1 MTKIVFIFVFLL
13 RLLAAQ
19 QIPDWI
25 VPIPDGIQVKETQ
38 TAIIIAGQW
47 AFLISINEPTMP
59 VSFFKFIDKVH
70 FSRQNVSNYES
81 IDRWIPIW
89 LERLRVVKQSCQNP
103 FYWWRSETAHKV
115 NSHHKRQKRGLFNLI
130 GSISNSLFGTA
141 TEEQVRVVHHTLSQL
156 KDNQQRIIHNTS
168 KLLSLTFSLPYTTEI
183 SVVIRQ

>member
-47 AFLISINEPTMP
+47 TFLISINEPTMP

-103 FYWWRSETAHKV
+103 SYWWRSETAHKV
-115 NSHHKRQKRGLFNLI
+115 S
-130 GSISNSLFGTA
+130 
-141 TEEQVRVVHHTLSQL
+141 
-156 KDNQQRIIHNTS
+156 
-168 KLLSLTFSLPYTTEI
+168 
-183 SVVIRQ
+183 